1 MSAFINKKSGMN
13 LVDIMLAVSILAFAI
28 LPVAGL
34 LDYANRGTREQ
45 DAEGI
50 AANLAKEE
58 MNSLMYVI
66 DQTNLLNGA
75 PGTKNW
81 SIKGNEFESEYAV
94 FPHGNASLNFSVPQ
108 MNFHD
113 PLGCAGGG
121 EANNGVVGAPVDM
134 NLNVLYP
141 GRPPLL
147 VDIAFNIR
155 WRLPGKNFEPQNVIN
170 LIGRRAFLVEN

>member
-1 MSAFINKKSGMN
+1 MNTFINNRSGMN
-13 LVDIMLAVSILAFAI
+13 LVDIMLAISILAFAI

-81 SIKGNEFESEYAV
+81 NIKGNEFESQYAV
-94 FPHGNASLNFSVPQ
+94 YPHNNNSLDFSVPQ

-113 PLGCAGGG
+113 PINCSGG
-121 EANNGVVGAPVDM
+121 EVNSGVVGAPVPM
-134 NLNVLYP
+134 NLDVLYP
-141 GRPPLL
+141 GLPPLL
-147 VDIAFNIR
+147 VDIAFTIR
-155 WRLPGKNFEPQNVIN
+155 WRLPGKAFEPQNEIT